1 MKKGIG
7 IGGVFLMIVTFI
19 LFYFGI
25 PQPVSASER
34 VGTLTIYYHG
44 VTQQGEPI
52 ALSGAEFSLYKV
64 GEKVKNKWE
73 LYGDFKKAE
82 VNLEDMTSSGQKK
95 AAEQLHDFAVKEKLE
110 GENRATGNDGKVVFH
125 SLEEGMYLC
134 SSQNDVSYDNGK
146 FHSAPFLVFL
156 PEIDENGNC
165 FYEVTVEPKNEWG
178 EIEVPQNPPQPEKE
192 PENPK
197 RDDVETGD
205 DKDIWEQLLLLSAS
219 AGIIAAI
226 GYRKRKWI

>member
-7 IGGVFLMIVTFI
+7 GAFLMIVSFI
-19 LFYFGI
+19 LFCFGI

-95 AAEQLHDFAVKEKLE
+95 AAEQLHDFTVKEKLE
-110 GENRATGNDGKVVFH
+110 GETRATGNDGKVVFH

-134 SSQNDVSYDNGK
+134 SSQNDVSYENGK

-165 FYEVTVEPKNEWG
+165 FYEVTV
-178 EIEVPQNPPQPEKE
+178 
-192 PENPK
+192 
-197 RDDVETGD
+197 
-205 DKDIWEQLLLLSAS
+205 A
-219 AGIIAAI
+219 
-226 GYRKRKWI
+226 